1 MKISILLG
9 VIVSALT
16 FLVPWCWSADL
27 ATRGEDLGMTVFAAV
42 VFGPLATYV
51 ALPCFEDKQND

>member
-16 FLVPWCWSADL
+16 FLVPWCWGADL
-27 ATRGEDLGMTVFAAV
+27 ATRGEDLGMTVFVSV
-42 VFGPLATYV
+42 VLGPMATFIF
-51 ALPCFEDKQND
+51 LPFIEERQK